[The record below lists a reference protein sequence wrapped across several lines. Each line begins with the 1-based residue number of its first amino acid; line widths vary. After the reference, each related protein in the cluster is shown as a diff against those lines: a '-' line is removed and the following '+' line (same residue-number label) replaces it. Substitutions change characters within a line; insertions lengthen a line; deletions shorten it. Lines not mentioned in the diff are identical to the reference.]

1 MTGARFL
8 SKHNHNERQLCVRR
22 SLWGAGRRCTRLY
35 TCPAFDISGRPE
47 ESLRHIS
54 SSWPRG
60 QPTFSHYC
68 VLQVQIVRCRPLP
81 LAGFNLISTKDGERV
96 LAPTPETRTWRSEE
110 STWRTRSTKTSC
122 DEPLTRAVN
131 KHEIQYQVE
140 SVAMR
145 LRSSMIFLSLDELFD
160 E

>member
-1 MTGARFL
+1 MNDNCARRWMTDPLLGGDVRGFIRVPRLIFL
-8 SKHNHNERQLCVRR
+8 EDQKK
-22 SLWGAGRRCTRLY
+22 
-35 TCPAFDISGRPE
+35 AFDTSA
-47 ESLRHIS
+47 
-54 SSWPRG
+54 PRG
-60 QPTFSHYC
+60 QGDNQRSRI
-68 VLQVQIVRCRPLP
+68 IVSCKSKPLP